1 MELDVKLRK
10 QNSAS
15 AKVIRLAR
23 GAKLMVRAN
32 DMRSKAKQRAT
43 F

>member
-1 MELDVKLRK
+1 MKLRK

-23 GAKLMVRAN
+23 GAKLMVQAN
-32 DMRSKAKQRAT
+32 DMRPKAKRRAA